1 MKRSR
6 LGAMMAL
13 GVLFALAFSHPAPA
27 LETVP
32 AYNVTEIGSQLIAAN
47 PGVTYSTALAVNE
60 TGDAAGMAVVDGALA
75 PFLYTPERGP
85 ILLPRL
91 GVAAQAVDLTDR
103 DFAGNILVVGTAYP
117 DTPDRLQA
125 AVLWIY
131 STTAGVVTEAREIGT
146 LAGFANSVATAVN
159 NHWIVVGYS
168 TNFDFSGS
176 PAMKYDVLGD
186 FLAAFDFPV
195 RPTDV
200 NDFGDVTGGGFL
212 GNLNGGFT
220 DLGAPDGMSLP
231 SLVAINDLGWTT
243 GRAVT
248 SLSDGSGRRISAAVR
263 HLGPGGWHV
272 ITANSWQ
279 DTGTD
284 INYFGDVVG
293 TTGVDFAFRPLL
305 YIGALDQWFLL
316 DDLLAPGFQDRLVTR
331 AEAIND
337 LRQIAGSGTGGAVL
351 LSPTDVL
358 PPPPPPP
365 LTPAPPPPADLVALA
380 HDATA
385 SEPWTG
391 IALSWSDT
399 SDLETGFTVE
409 RSPAGAGAWEV
420 IASNWPNPQY
430 DDIAVEPRVTYDYRV
445 NAVGTGG
452 VSGYS
457 NIASATAPSDPV
469 STSDTIAPTISILS
483 PADGATVSGKL
494 EVAIEATDNQAL
506 AYVEI
511 STVIDS
517 RERVVCSRSLS
528 GETTYATTCRLNVR
542 KLPAGAY
549 PVNAFVSDGAGNT
562 GTARITIN
570 VVAVG
575 KVASAN

>member
-1 MKRSR
+1 MKKSR
-6 LGAMMAL
+6 LGAITAL
-13 GVLFALAFSHPAPA
+13 GALFALALSHPAPG

-60 TGDAAGMAVVDGALA
+60 TGDAAGMAVVDGAVA

-117 DTPDRLQA
+117 GTRDRLQA

-131 STTAGVVTEAREIGT
+131 STAAGAVTEAREIGT
-146 LAGFANSVATAVN
+146 LAGFANSTATAVN

-186 FLAAFDFPV
+186 LLVAFDFPV

-212 GNLNGGFT
+212 GDLNGGFT

-248 SLSDGSGRRISAAVR
+248 SLSDGAGRRISAAVR

-284 INYFGDVVG
+284 INYSGDVVG

-305 YIGALDQWFLL
+305 YIDALDQWFLL
-316 DDLLAPGFQDRLVTR
+316 DDLLAPGFQDRFVTR

-337 LRQIAGSGTGGAVL
+337 LGQIAGSGTGGAVL

-358 PPPPPPP
+358 PSPSPA
-365 LTPAPPPPADLVALA
+365 PAPPPPADLVAVA
-380 HDATA
+380 HSATPA
-385 SEPWTG
+385 EPWTG
-391 IALSWSDT
+391 VALSWSDT

-420 IASNWPNPQY
+420 IASGWQNPQY
-430 DDIAVEPRVTYDYRV
+430 DDIAVDPGATYDYRV
-445 NAVGTGG
+445 NAVGPGG

-469 STSDTIAPTISILS
+469 DTVDTIAPTISILS
-483 PADGATVSGKL
+483 PVDGATVSGKL

-506 AYVEI
+506 AYVEL

-517 RERVVCSRSLS
+517 REHIICSRSLS
-528 GETTYATTCRLNVR
+528 GETRYAMTCRLNVR
-542 KLPAGAY
+542 KLPTGAY
-549 PVNAFVSDGAGNT
+549 PINAFVSDVAGNT
-562 GTARITIN
+562 GTAQITVN
-570 VVAVG
+570 VVPTG
-575 KVASAN
+575 KVARAD